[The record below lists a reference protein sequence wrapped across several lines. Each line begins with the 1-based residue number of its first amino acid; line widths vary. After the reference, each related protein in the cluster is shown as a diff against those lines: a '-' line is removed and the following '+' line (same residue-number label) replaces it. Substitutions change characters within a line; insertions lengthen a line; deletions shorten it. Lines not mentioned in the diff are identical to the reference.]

1 MKKTITIKTDIIYA
15 VISLDG
21 TTVTIEQINPVMNF
35 GNKHYVLHMEK
46 MNVAGDTFLFDN
58 KKSFE
63 IPCCDEE
70 KAILAMT
77 EMIYKERGNLFV
89 YAIKDEYGNYTSD
102 HQIRIFKAIGSP
114 VEEYSINY
122 TGRSFVINKTYD
134 ALEEIYVNYDIPV
147 TLSLTGYMMNKEAK
161 EFIHVTERGIYV
173 KRQKFNSIE
182 DAQKYTI
189 NQLLAK
195 LSLVKKET
203 TKVETPKRK
212 TTKTRKYGPVV
223 KIDTPEFAAIAEKY
237 EKGLINSRQAGR
249 KLGIAQTTFFRKMA
263 QYRELTNAK

>member
-1 MKKTITIKTDIIYA
+1 MKKTLTIKTDIIYA

-63 IPCCDEE
+63 ILCCDEE

-134 ALEEIYVNYDIPV
+134 ALEEIKTKGGHVQDQLIRKKRLPERPRECFRWKCCKPD
-147 TLSLTGYMMNKEAK
+147 SRCTGSE
-161 EFIHVTERGIYV
+161 E
-173 KRQKFNSIE
+173 
-182 DAQKYTI
+182 
-189 NQLLAK
+189 QL
-195 LSLVKKET
+195 
-203 TKVETPKRK
+203 
-212 TTKTRKYGPVV
+212 
-223 KIDTPEFAAIAEKY
+223 
-237 EKGLINSRQAGR
+237 
-249 KLGIAQTTFFRKMA
+249 
-263 QYRELTNAK
+263 